1 MSSKKSVGFGGFMN
15 FSELITVG
23 YESILHLLAEITVYT
38 LQLVGI
44 IIIIVG
50 SAKAIIQ
57 ILSKARKLH
66 HTNVII
72 ELGKA
77 LALAL
82 EFKMGAEIVNTVIVR
97 DLAELGTL
105 AIVIALRAI
114 LSLLIHWEIK
124 SEKKFEKDEAN
135 NENTEDT

>member
-1 MSSKKSVGFGGFMN
+1 MEAFMN
-15 FSELITVG
+15 G
-23 YESILHLLAEITVYT
+23 YEAVLHFIAEFAVCT
-38 LQLVGI
+38 LELVGI
-44 IIIIVG
+44 LLIIAGAAKAVAHLFVNPQHKHNIIVD
-50 SAKAIIQ
+50 
-57 ILSKARKLH
+57 
-66 HTNVII
+66 
-72 ELGKA
+72 LGKM

-124 SEKKFEKDEAN
+124 NERKAELTEKDKKKDAPK
-135 NENTEDT
+135 T